1 MSIKGARKEESFK
14 ELFDENYSRLFYAA
28 LFILND
34 EANAHAIVEEY
45 LIDLWED
52 YDPDLVYAK
61 AYLFNGIKRRCLDF
75 IKHENVKNKY
85 AQLYLALHNETN
97 FHTSDDEDDER
108 ITVIQQVMEEMP
120 PRTKFIIEQCYF
132 ENKKYD
138 EVAEIL
144 GLSRDGIRK
153 NIMKGLALLR
163 NAFSVNY
170 KKGQVT
176 KSQQESL

>member
-1 MSIKGARKEESFK
+1 M
-14 ELFDENYSRLFYAA
+14 
-28 LFILND
+28 
-34 EANAHAIVEEY
+34 
-45 LIDLWED
+45 
-52 YDPDLVYAK
+52 
-61 AYLFNGIKRRCLDF
+61 
-75 IKHENVKNKY
+75 
-85 AQLYLALHNETN
+85 ALHNETN
-97 FHTSDDEDDER
+97 FHISDDEEDER
-108 ITVIQQVMEEMP
+108 IAVIEQVMEAMP

-170 KKGQVT
+170 KKGQGT
-176 KSQQESL
+176 K